1 MIEGITLGIMRK
13 RGIIVIQYKFVAVV
27 LATALFL
34 MACSG
39 TAQVLPERSAMEGDI
54 AGEIMN
60 NDMENNVFEG
70 DYSIIDTENL
80 FSKRDLGGTYDEE
93 TCETITLR
101 DGGSTTGSKGVE
113 IDGDVVT
120 IKEEGVYLIEGAL
133 ANGMIIVDVG
143 KEQKVQLVLN
153 GISIKRDTSAPIYVK
168 QADKVFL
175 TLADKSENMLANG
188 GSFLEIDDNHIDAVI
203 FSKDDLTLNGTGSLT
218 VSAPAGH
225 GVVSKNDLVITGG
238 NYEITAASHGLS
250 GKDSVAV
257 ANGSFRVTAGKDA
270 VHSVNDD
277 DDTAGWVYIEDGT
290 FFLDVQGDG
299 IEAMNE
305 INIAGGTLT
314 VAKSDEGLEAR
325 LINISGGVIDITAS
339 DDGINAT
346 DKRIS
351 TQEAEVENVQDF
363 GGKKAPHND
372 ANIHISGG
380 VVRIDAEGDG
390 MDSNGHLMVSGGETY
405 VLGSYDA
412 GDGALDYDLSAVI
425 TGGIVVAAGQS
436 NMAVNFGSRSTQGS
450 ILVNSMSRQQAGT
463 DVILLDADGKELLA
477 HTIEKSFNSVVVS
490 CPAIVDGGTYTLKMG
505 TEETQVTATFHDD

>member
-1 MIEGITLGIMRK
+1 MK
-13 RGIIVIQYKFVAVV
+13 QYSFI
-27 LATALFL
+27 LAAFAMGLLLTACDDG
-34 MACSG
+34 MHPAREMG
-39 TAQVLPERSAMEGDI
+39 TAKCETV
-54 AGEIMN
+54 GEIIN
-60 NDMENNVFEG
+60 NNEGNSVFKG
-70 DYSIIDTENL
+70 DCSVINTEKL
-80 FSKRDLGGTYDEE
+80 FSKRDLSGAYDEDE
-93 TCETITLR
+93 CSVITLR
-101 DGGSTTGSKGVE
+101 DGGSTTDGKGVE
-113 IDGDVVT
+113 IDGDTVT
-120 IKEEGVYLIEGAL
+120 IKEEGVYRIDGTLM
-133 ANGMIIVDVG
+133 NGMLIVDVD
-143 KEQKVQLVLN
+143 KKQKVQLVLN
-153 GISIKRDTSAPIYVK
+153 GVNIKSDTSAPIYVK
-168 QADKVFL
+168 QADKVFV
-175 TLADKSENMLANG
+175 TLADKAENMLANG
-188 GSFLEIDDNHIDAVI
+188 GSFVEIDDNHIDAVI

-257 ANGSFRVTAGKDA
+257 ANGSFHVTAGKDA

-405 VLGSYDA
+405 VLGSSDA

>member
-1 MIEGITLGIMRK
+1 M
-13 RGIIVIQYKFVAVV
+13 IQYKFVAVV

-70 DYSIIDTENL
+70 DYSIIDTEKL
-80 FSKRDLGGTYDEE
+80 FSKRDLSGTYDEE

-351 TQEAEVENVQDF
+351 TQEAEVENV
-363 GGKKAPHND
+363 
-372 ANIHISGG
+372 
-380 VVRIDAEGDG
+380 
-390 MDSNGHLMVSGGETY
+390 
-405 VLGSYDA
+405 
-412 GDGALDYDLSAVI
+412 
-425 TGGIVVAAGQS
+425 
-436 NMAVNFGSRSTQGS
+436 
-450 ILVNSMSRQQAGT
+450 
-463 DVILLDADGKELLA
+463 
-477 HTIEKSFNSVVVS
+477 
-490 CPAIVDGGTYTLKMG
+490 
-505 TEETQVTATFHDD
+505 